1 MAIKVKELQDD
12 MLIDVQVNKAY
23 YMMLKGTLHFL
34 FNLVKDEQNRAAA
47 LKVIMDGDYQKMDAY
62 QRSFYTITL
71 ILAEIERVAKE
82 KNLFD
87 EKEVLEPDDEGYT
100 PPPTAE

>member
-1 MAIKVKELQDD
+1 MAIKVKELKDD
-12 MLIDVQVNKAY
+12 LLVEVQVNKAY
-23 YMMLKGTLHFL
+23 YMMLKATLHYL
-34 FNLVKDEQNRAAA
+34 FHLIPDDEQRAVA
-47 LKVIMDGDYQKMDAY
+47 LKAITDGDYIKMDAY

-87 EKEVLEPDDEGYT
+87 EKEILEPTDEGYVE
-100 PPPTAE
+100 PTVG

>member
-12 MLIDVQVNKAY
+12 TLIDIQVNKAY

-34 FNLVKDEQNRAAA
+34 FNLIKDEEKRSAAIN
-47 LKVIMDGDYQKMDAY
+47 VIMEGKYEKMDTY

-82 KNLFD
+82 KNLFE
-87 EKEVLEPDDEGYT
+87 EKDVLEPDDEGYKA
-100 PPPTAE
+100 PTQE

>member
-12 MLIDVQVNKAY
+12 VLIDIQVNKAY

-47 LKVIMDGDYQKMDAY
+47 LKVIMEGDYVKMDAY
-62 QRSFYTITL
+62 QRSFYTVSL
-71 ILAEIERVAKE
+71 MLAEIERVGKE
-82 KNLFD
+82 KNIFE
-87 EKEVLEPDDEGYT
+87 EKEVLEPDDEGYQA
-100 PPPTAE
+100 PTQG